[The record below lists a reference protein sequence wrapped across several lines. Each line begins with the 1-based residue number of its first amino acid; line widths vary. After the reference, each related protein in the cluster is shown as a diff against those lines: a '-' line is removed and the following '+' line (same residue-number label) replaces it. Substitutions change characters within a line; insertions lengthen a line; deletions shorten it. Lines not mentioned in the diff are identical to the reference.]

1 MHAGMTSY
9 HNIYILHGIKIISLH
24 FKFYFTVKSKAITA
38 LVTNSSGAGKTTTF
52 NMLTGDI
59 RPTSGTAT
67 IAGYDIISDI
77 RKVV

>member
-1 MHAGMTSY
+1 MHTLQTTY
-9 HNIYILHGIKIISLH
+9 LIVNL
-24 FKFYFTVKSKAITA
+24 TA
-38 LVTNSSGAGKTTTF
+38 CISGAGKTTTF

-77 RKVV
+77 RKVVLLDTLLIVLL